1 MACYN
6 LKEPEILQISKIKL
20 SQPADVV
27 TIGYQLIL
35 MITIVLC
42 FSNIPGA
49 SGFLFYHALIIGFV
63 LGLPYLGKGKIIN
76 LIRNWS
82 PVLIVPTNF
91 AELHYLVHNLN
102 PIDLDS
108 ILIELDLLIFGVHPT
123 VWLESLTIPL
133 LTEYFQWIYTT
144 FYFIPIILGII
155 LYRNSRFSEFYFLIF
170 AFVLGFY
177 LSYIGYFIVPAIGPR
192 FTIDHL
198 QTGPLTGVWLTTA
211 IREALNH
218 LENVQRDAFPS
229 GHTEITLLTMM
240 YAKKYSKSYFYILLV
255 IGTSLIIS
263 TVYVR
268 YHYVVDVMAGIV
280 LAIVVFTIAPVIY
293 TKIRNL
299 DKILFRSPH

>member
-1 MACYN
+1 M
-6 LKEPEILQISKIKL
+6 KEPEILQISKIKL

-108 ILIELDLLIFGVHPT
+108 ILIELDLLIFNVHPT
-123 VWLESLTIPL
+123 VWLENLSIPL

-263 TVYVR
+263 TVYLR
-268 YHYVVDVMAGIV
+268 YHYVVDVIAGII
-280 LAIVVFTIAPVIY
+280 LAVVVFMIAPAIY
-293 TKIRNL
+293 SKIRRL
-299 DKILFRSPH
+299 DKILFRAPH

>member
-1 MACYN
+1 M
-6 LKEPEILQISKIKL
+6 KKPEILQLSRIKL

-49 SGFLFYHALIIGFV
+49 PGFLFYHALIIGFV

-198 QTGPLTGVWLTTA
+198 QTGPLTGAWFTTA

-263 TVYVR
+263 TVYLR

-280 LAIVVFTIAPVIY
+280 LAIVVYIIAPVIY
-293 TKIRNL
+293 KKIRSL
-299 DKILFRSPH
+299 DKILFRSSH